1 MPDIITIVRAGIVV
15 PAHDKP
21 PISNGAV
28 ALAGDRIE
36 AIGPFPELLRRYP
49 HANRIGGDKYLLIP
63 GLINAHGHGR
73 GLSSF
78 QRGACDDSLE
88 PWIWETRKSPALP
101 VYDDVILSACR
112 LLKSGVTA
120 TMHNHVLSDPV
131 NYQDEFDQ
139 ALRAYRDTGL
149 RVFFCPS
156 IRNQNPFIYGDNA
169 QFLSSLPQKLQS
181 FLTIPLP
188 PEALNEENYVDAIR
202 KLHAGHSGSSCRIG
216 FGPLA
221 PQWCTEDL
229 LASVFAS
236 AAELGTPVHI
246 HALESVLQKI
256 YGISVLGKSLI
267 RSMHD
272 AGFLGHNTVIAHCVW
287 ATAADIQILAETDT
301 AVSHQSSSNLRLRA
315 GVSPV
320 WPMLEAGVRVGLGL
334 DGCSINDDDDIIQE
348 MKVCYLLHRL
358 NSLELESPY
367 PEARGIFKM
376 VTETNSRL
384 IGFETMLGRLEA
396 GRQADMV
403 LLDYEQM
410 CHPYTDPG
418 HDPIETLLY
427 RGSGYHVRTVIIAG
441 RVVVENGRV
450 LTVDED
456 AAAARLAERLS
467 QPMTEIEKE
476 TAKMIDSLQECL
488 RLYYRDFAGSVN
500 LKPFYCPNSQTDGLK

>member
-1 MPDIITIVRAGIVV
+1 VV

-21 PISNGAV
+21 PISSGAV
-28 ALAGDRIE
+28 AIADDRIE
-36 AIGPFPELLRRYP
+36 AIGPFAELLKRFP
-49 HANRIGGDKYLLIP
+49 DADRIGGSKYLLIP

-78 QRGACDDSLE
+78 QRGACDDTLE
-88 PWIWETRKSPALP
+88 PWIWETRKSPPLP

-139 ALRAYRDTGL
+139 SLRAYRDTGL

-156 IRNQNPFIYGDNA
+156 IRNQNPFIYGDNE
-169 QFLSSLPQKLQS
+169 QFLSSLPQELKS
-181 FLTIPLP
+181 FLTASP
-188 PEALNEENYVDAIR
+188 PSNALNDESYIATIED
-202 KLHAGHSGSSCRIG
+202 LHASHSGNNCRIG

-221 PQWCTEDL
+221 PQWCTKNL
-229 LASVFAS
+229 LSSIFAR
-236 AAELGTPVHI
+236 AAELGAPVHI

-256 YGISVLGKSLI
+256 YGISVSGKSLI
-267 RSMHD
+267 RSMLEY
-272 AGFLGHNTVIAHCVW
+272 GILGQNTVIAHGVW
-287 ATAADIQILAETDT
+287 ATAADIDILAETDT
-301 AVSHQSSSNLRLRA
+301 AVSHQPSSNLRLRA
-315 GVSPV
+315 GVAPV

-348 MKVCYLLHRL
+348 MKVCFLLHRL

-367 PEARGIFKM
+367 PEARDIFKM

-384 IGFETMLGRLEA
+384 IGFETILGRLES

-410 CHPYTDPG
+410 SHPYTDPG

-427 RGSGYHVRTVIIAG
+427 RGCGCHVRMVMIAG
-441 RVVVENGRV
+441 RVIVENGRV

-456 AAAARLAERLS
+456 AVAVRLAERLS
-467 QPMTEIEKE
+467 QPLTEKEKE
-476 TAKMIDSLQECL
+476 TVKMIDALQKYI
-488 RLYYRDFAGSVN
+488 RLYYRDYPGRVI
-500 LKPFYCPNSQTDGLK
+500 LKPFYSPNSQIDGLK